1 MGIILFIFWFLDIV
15 NASFMSVFDTT
26 CAINGL
32 AWALIWLAYFH
43 D

>member
-1 MGIILFIFWFLDIV
+1 MGIVLFIFWFLDVV
-15 NASFMSVFDTT
+15 NASFMGVFDTT

-32 AWALIWLAYFH
+32 AWALIWLAYFN